1 MLTERLKITFFM
13 LSSIA
18 LVSACE
24 NGIPEIPDDPPDPD
38 GSFEVS
44 VSVEG
49 LKGKNLKLQLNE
61 GEVHSI
67 PENGSYTFDGFLKT
81 GETYQVLVDTNPVQ
95 PNQECVV
102 ENGDG
107 TVEKSDVDDVLV
119 QCNTLKYM
127 LGGIVNGLSG
137 GELVLKTNS
146 NQTVRLTHN
155 GEFAFPEPVLD
166 GSEFTTEI
174 EDLPKD
180 PTQVCSLTNANGVV
194 AGGDYLDIIV
204 DCSVKGYTLSGEVSG
219 LLGSGLVLVNNE
231 SDSISISDSG
241 QFEFNNEVADGTDYS
256 VAIDT
261 QPQSPNQVCQ
271 IQNANG
277 TISGAD
283 VNSLSVSCITSQYS
297 LHGRI
302 VGLKGEG
309 LDVTVNG
316 EKLET
321 SIENGALEILAGLD
335 DYSEYSVSVS
345 NQPTNPSQI
354 CDVSN
359 GSGKV
364 DGANVDDILIV
375 CETGSFAVGGSVSGL
390 EGSGL
395 VIQLNGEHDLAVES
409 DGSFAFSNT
418 LEDQS
423 DYSVTIASQP
433 TSPEQSCR
441 VTNGS
446 GRLTGSEVSNIL
458 VSCNNTY
465 AIGGTLE
472 GLAEETNVVLQ
483 LNGQDDLSV
492 DTNGSFVFPV
502 GLKTGEEYTVSVKA
516 HPQGPNQN
524 CTLTNPTGT
533 VDSRDVLEVGVSCE
547 TLAYKV
553 GVEVSGLLR
562 SGLVLQNNGG
572 DNLVINS
579 DGVYQFDQP
588 VPDYETYEISVL
600 KTPEDLLHRCDIDSG
615 TGQID
620 GAAVTGV
627 KVNCN
632 LGIEVDGVIS
642 GLAEGNSVTLTNNE
656 TDTLVVAENGVFVF
670 DDLLILEEEYSV
682 EVEIQPDSVPQV
694 CGVENG
700 SGTADAY
707 DKYEIEV
714 SCLLPKP
721 DLSIAPEPVKKLHIE
736 WNKVPGVEE
745 YRLFENKDSQS
756 GFEQIA
762 SFDGDVSSYHID
774 LAVLNRLDA
783 QYMLEACAAG
793 ECASSQTVLIDENVI
808 QAVGYFKASNTGQSD
823 NFGNSIAISGDGS
836 TMAVGARMEQS
847 SAQGINGDQSDNTL
861 TGAGAVYI
869 YTKISDQWVQQ
880 AYIKP
885 SNTHGSQYFGDSVGL
900 NETGDLLVVGA
911 PGDSSAA
918 TGIDGDQASR
928 SAPNSGAVFVYS
940 QNSGAWHQE
949 SYIKASNSRSGALF
963 GNAVSLSR
971 SGDIVAVG
979 SKGENSG
986 DPDNPEDTSSP
997 GSGAVY
1003 KFQRGVGG
1011 QWQQTDYVNKAK
1023 YIYGSS
1029 DNAAFGASLDCDEHC
1044 NELVVAA
1051 PGLDKVYY
1059 ITSRKTVDLDLR
1071 ATGIASVAFDNDG
1084 DILVGSSS
1092 FNRVDRYEWGLHGS
1106 QFGTAHRQKLTPKY
1120 PVENASFGSSLAVS
1134 TDGLTLVVG
1143 APGERMDASGIN
1155 DIPIDNGMSKSG
1167 AVYVYERQRI
1177 SHDFEEADVIYIK
1190 PLFNDS
1196 SNFFGTSVA
1205 VSNDGEVLGIS
1216 ASGEAGN
1223 SLGIG
1228 GDQEDNSMPYSGSV
1242 FMY

>member
-1 MLTERLKITFFM
+1 MLTERLKVFIFI
-13 LSSIA
+13 LSPIA
-18 LVSACE
+18 LISACE
-24 NGIPEIPDDPPDPD
+24 NGIPEIPDNPPDPD

-49 LKGKNLKLQLNE
+49 MKGKNLKLQLNE
-61 GEVHSI
+61 GEVQSI
-67 PENGSYTFDGFLKT
+67 PENGSYTFDEFLKT
-81 GETYQVLVDTNPVQ
+81 GETYQVLVVTNPVQ

-137 GELVLKTNS
+137 GELILKTNS
-146 NQTVRLTHN
+146 DQTVRLTEN

-174 EDLPKD
+174 EELPND

-194 AGGDYLDIIV
+194 AGGDYLDIAV
-204 DCSVKGYTLSGEVSG
+204 DCSVMGYTLSGEVSG
-219 LLGSGLVLVNNE
+219 LLGRGLVLVNNE

-241 QFEFNNEVADGTDYS
+241 QFEFNNEVADGTGYS

-271 IQNANG
+271 VQNANG
-277 TISGAD
+277 TITGSD
-283 VNSLSVSCITSQYS
+283 VNNLSVSCITSKYS
-297 LHGRI
+297 LQGRI

-309 LDVTVNG
+309 LEVTVNG

-321 SIENGALEILAGLD
+321 SFENGALEFLAGLD

-345 NQPTNPSQI
+345 NQPKNPSQS

-359 GSGKV
+359 GSGQL

-395 VIQLNGEHDLAVES
+395 LLQLNGEHDLAVES

-446 GRLTGSEVSNIL
+446 GRLSGSEVSNIL

-502 GLKTGEEYTVSVKA
+502 GLKTGEEYAVSVKA

-524 CTLTNPTGT
+524 CTLTGPTGT
-533 VDSRDVLEVGVSCE
+533 VDSQDVLEIGVSCE

-553 GVEVSGLLR
+553 GVEVSGLMR

-572 DNLVINS
+572 DDLTIDT
-579 DGVYQFDQP
+579 DGAYQFDQP
-588 VPDYETYEISVL
+588 VPDHATYDISVL
-600 KTPEDLLHRCDIDSG
+600 KTPEDLLHRCDIGSS

-620 GAAVTGV
+620 GAAVTGIA
-627 KVNCN
+627 VNCN
-632 LGIEVDGVIS
+632 RGIEVDGVIS
-642 GLAEGNSVTLTNNE
+642 GLAEGNSVTVTNNE
-656 TDTLVVAENGVFVF
+656 TDTLVVAANGEFVF
-670 DDLLILEEEYSV
+670 DELLILEEEYSV
-682 EVEIQPDSVPQV
+682 EVETQPDSVPQV
-694 CGVENG
+694 CSVVNG
-700 SGTADAY
+700 SGTADSY
-707 DKYEIEV
+707 NIYGIEIT
-714 SCLLPKP
+714 CLLPQP
-721 DLSIAPEPVKKLHIE
+721 DLSLTPEPVKKLLIE
-736 WNKVPGVEE
+736 WDEVPGAEE

-762 SFDGDVSSYHID
+762 SFEGDISSYQLD
-774 LAVLNRLDA
+774 MAVLKRLGA
-783 QYMLEACAAG
+783 QYILEVCAAG
-793 ECASSQTVLIDENVI
+793 ECVSSDTVQVDESI
-808 QAVGYFKASNTGQSD
+808 IEAVGYYKASNTGQSD
-823 NFGNSIAISGDGS
+823 NFGHSIAISGDGS
-836 TMAVGARMEQS
+836 TMAVGAKMEQS
-847 SAQGINGDQSDNTL
+847 SALGINGDQSDNSL
-861 TGAGAVYI
+861 SGAGAVYVF
-869 YTKISDQWVQQ
+869 TKISDQWVQQ

-885 SNTHGSQYFGDSVGL
+885 SNTHESQYFGESLAL
-900 NETGDLLVVGA
+900 NDTGDLLVVGA

-918 TGIDGDQASR
+918 TGVGGDQNDR
-928 SAPNSGAVFVYS
+928 SAPNSGAVFAFS
-940 QNSGAWHQE
+940 QNTGTWQQE
-949 SYIKASNSRSGALF
+949 AYIKASNARSGALF
-963 GNAVSLSR
+963 GNAVSLSENG
-971 SGDIVAVG
+971 SILAVG
-979 SKGENSG
+979 SKGESSGVRG
-986 DPDNPEDTSSP
+986 DPSDTSAP
-997 GSGAVY
+997 RSGAVY
-1003 KFQRGVGG
+1003 KFQHGVGG
-1011 QWQQTDYVNKAK
+1011 SWEQLTYIKASSSIQQDA
-1023 YIYGSS
+1023 S
-1029 DNAAFGASLDCDEHC
+1029 FGYSLDCTYHDC
-1044 NELVVAA
+1044 RTLFISA
-1051 PGLDKVYY
+1051 PGSTGDGIFVHRHNSTDYY
-1059 ITSRKTVDLDLR
+1059 LNVHGYTVRSIRSRV
-1071 ATGIASVAFDNDG
+1071 G
-1084 DILVGSSS
+1084 DFVVGRP
-1092 FNRVDRYEWGLHGS
+1092 NYGGYGRVDVYSYSRYS
-1106 QFGTAHRQKLTPKY
+1106 DDHRQTIEPIH
-1120 PVENASFGSSLAVS
+1120 PVDNSLFGSAIAVS
-1134 TDGLTLVVG
+1134 RDGLYMVVG
-1143 APGERMDASGIN
+1143 APGERLDGSGIN
-1155 DIPIDNGMSKSG
+1155 DQPVDNNSTKSG
-1167 AVYVYERQRI
+1167 AVYVYQREDIESYFRQ
-1177 SHDFEEADVIYIK
+1177 SETIYLK
-1190 PLFNDS
+1190 PMYNDS
-1196 SNFFGTSVA
+1196 SNHFGASVA
-1205 VSNDGEVLGIS
+1205 ISNNGDVLGVGVP
-1216 ASGEAGN
+1216 GEAGN
-1223 SLGIG
+1223 STGID
-1228 GDQEDNSMPYSGSV
+1228 GDQEDNSMPFSGSV